1 MRIKAEGYG
10 AACLQAENES
20 KKAKNE
26 LWVVKANVGGIGYY
40 ITDTIE
46 IHDKVMAHYDKGI
59 AKIRK

>member
-10 AACLQAENES
+10 SACLQAENES

-26 LWVVKANVGGIGYY
+26 LWVVKANVGGIIYVV
-40 ITDTIE
+40 TDKAE
-46 IHDKVMAHYDKGI
+46 ESDKIMAHYDKGV